1 MNVLDREQ
9 VISAFP
15 EEERPN
21 LTLPAFDRIAW
32 DNLDFLGWCD
42 RSDDK
47 AFCVFDTDG
56 APTGVTLERMAIHSS
71 NARSFM
77 CSLCRTVHG
86 ITGIANFTYKCR
98 RGTGYHTLTDM
109 FCANLQCSLYVRGI
123 LAPEG
128 LQFYET
134 ISVERKVQRLQEGVD
149 RFLASP
155 SDFEHRHRPRPKLRL
170 V

>member
-1 MNVLDREQ
+1 MKVLDREL
-9 VISAFP
+9 VVSAFP
-15 EEERPN
+15 EDDRPSLSLPPFER
-21 LTLPAFDRIAW
+21 IVW

-42 RSDDK
+42 QSSDK
-47 AFCVFDTDG
+47 AFLVFETDAEPNG
-56 APTGVTLERMAIHSS
+56 IMLERLAIRTS

-86 ITGIANFTYKCR
+86 MSGIANFTYKCR
-98 RGTGYHTLTDM
+98 CGTGYHTLTDM

-123 LAPEG
+123 LAADG

-134 ISVERKVQRLQEGVD
+134 ISARRKIERLHEGID
-149 RFLASP
+149 RFQASLA
-155 SDFEHRHRPRPKLRL
+155 DFEHRHRPRPKLRL

>member
-1 MNVLDREQ
+1 MNVLDSEQ
-9 VISAFP
+9 VVSAFP
-15 EEERPN
+15 AEDRPK
-21 LTLPAFDRIAW
+21 LSLPTFDRIAW
-32 DNLDFLGWCD
+32 GKLDFLGWCD
-42 RSDDK
+42 QSSDK
-47 AFCVFDTDG
+47 AFLVFETDG
-56 APTGVTLERMAIHSS
+56 EPNGVMLERMAIRTS

-86 ITGIANFTYKCR
+86 MSGIANFTYKCR
-98 RGTGYHTLTDM
+98 HGTGYHTLTDM
-109 FCANLQCSLYVRGI
+109 FCGNLQCSLYVRGI
-123 LAPEG
+123 LAVDG

-149 RFLASP
+149 RFLASL

>member
-9 VISAFP
+9 LVSAFP
-15 EEERPN
+15 EEDRPN
-21 LTLPAFDRIAW
+21 LTLPVFDRIAW

-47 AFCVFDTDG
+47 AYCVFETEG
-56 APTGVTLERMAIHSS
+56 EPTGVMLERMAIHTS

-86 ITGIANFTYKCR
+86 ISGIANFTYKCR

-123 LAPEG
+123 LAVEG

-134 ISVERKVQRLQEGVD
+134 ISTERKVQRLHEGVD
-149 RFLASP
+149 RFLASL